1 MVFDD
6 PQSRNEAIL
15 QNLLGADNVLVEP
28 ESRIEAILQ
37 SILNETAYLEEPQ
50 SRMEELLLAVKDDE
64 TGWDAEALSRNE
76 AIIIAWLND
85 EEYTEEPQSRIEEL
99 LIAWLASIPKYVLKT
114 VTGTTPITVTDAV
127 NQHIVSLVQTG
138 KVVQSGTPTPSAPV
152 DIVCNN
158 GVLKWDSVN
167 QHIYADGTP
176 EVLTVL
182 ANQNTDPT
190 IIKATLASGTTE
202 VRYNNSSSCIVASI
216 KSNTT
221 YAIGFITKPSGGS
234 IFRVVTTKNKVSQS
248 VSAVASI
255 AYNLDM
261 DSYNT
266 KVINSGEDAE
276 WMYVQL
282 SNTMSAEAFA
292 SIIIQEGTSIHN
304 PQTASVVNL
313 FAVGDVS
320 DEQNIISGHVTRK
333 IGVKVFDGTETFSK
347 SSAYGKAF
355 LINAA
360 SSTWGADR
368 TQAVLCTHFLGL
380 PQTSGSQEDNT
391 CFFNQTGHFYFRVT
405 DNSDV
410 NAFKAWLAEQYAA
423 GTPVIVAY
431 ALSEESSETVTVQHL
446 ETANGSNTIS
456 VVSEV
461 GQVDVA
467 MTYRAKAGD

>member
-1 MVFDD
+1 MVFDE

-15 QNLLGADNVLVEP
+15 QNLLGADNVLVNP

-50 SRMEELLLAVKDDE
+50 SRMEELLLAVKDD
-64 TGWDAEALSRNE
+64 GSYDDEARSRNE

-138 KVVQSGTPTPSAPV
+138 KAVQSGTPTPSAPV

-176 EVLTVL
+176 EVLT
-182 ANQNTDPT
+182 
-190 IIKATLASGTTE
+190 ISGT
-202 VRYNNSSSCIVASI
+202 
-216 KSNTT
+216 
-221 YAIGFITKPSGGS
+221 
-234 IFRVVTTKNKVSQS
+234 
-248 VSAVASI
+248 
-255 AYNLDM
+255 DHM
-261 DSYNT
+261 
-266 KVINSGEDAE
+266 
-276 WMYVQL
+276 
-282 SNTMSAEAFA
+282 
-292 SIIIQEGTSIHN
+292 
-304 PQTASVVNL
+304 QTASVQDL
-313 FAVGDVS
+313 CGVGNVA
-320 DEQNIISGHVTRK
+320 DEQDIISGAVTHRIGYHV
-333 IGVKVFDGTETFSK
+333 FYGTETFSK
-347 SSAYGKAF
+347 STAYGKAF

-360 SSTWGADR
+360 SSAWGADR
-368 TQAVLCTHFLGL
+368 IHAVLCTHFLGL

-405 DNSDV
+405 DNSDA

-431 ALSEESSETVTVQHL
+431 ALSEETSETVTAQHL

-456 VVSEV
+456 VISEV
-461 GQVDVA
+461 GQVNVA

>member
-37 SILNETAYLEEPQ
+37 SILNETAYLDEPQ
-50 SRMEELLLAVKDDE
+50 SRMEELLLAVKDD
-64 TGWDAEALSRNE
+64 GSYDDEARSRNE

-167 QHIYADGTP
+167 HRIYADGTP

-190 IIKATLASGTTE
+190 IVKATLSNGTTE
-202 VRYNNSSSCIVASI
+202 VRYNGSSSCIVASI
-216 KSNTT
+216 KPNTT
-221 YAIGFITKPSGGS
+221 YAIGFITKPTGGS
-234 IFRVVTTKNKVSQS
+234 IFRVATTKNKVSQS
-248 VSAVASI
+248 VSMVASI
-255 AYNLDM
+255 AYDLDM

-282 SNTMSAEAFA
+282 TNAMSEETFA
-292 SIIIQEGTSIHN
+292 SIIIQEGTTIHA
-304 PQTASVVNL
+304 PQTASVQNL
-313 FAVGDVS
+313 FAVGDVA
-320 DEQNIISGHVTRK
+320 DEQNVVSGDVTRK
-333 IGVKVFDGTETFSK
+333 VGVKVFDGTETYSK

-360 SSTWGADR
+360 STTWGADR
-368 TQAVLCTHFLGL
+368 TQAVLCTHFIGL
-380 PQTSGSQEDNT
+380 PQVKSSQDDNT

-405 DNSDV
+405 DNSDTD
-410 NAFKAWLAEQYAA
+410 AFKAWLAEQYAA

-431 ALSEESSETVTVQHL
+431 ALSEETSETVTVQHL